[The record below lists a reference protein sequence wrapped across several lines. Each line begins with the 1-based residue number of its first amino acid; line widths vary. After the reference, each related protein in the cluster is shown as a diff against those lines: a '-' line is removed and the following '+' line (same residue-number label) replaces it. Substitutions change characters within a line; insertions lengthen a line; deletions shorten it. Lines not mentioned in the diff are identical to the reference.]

1 MNRPNSSRTRARV
14 IARGLRAGDA
24 GFTLVELVTSVVIM
38 LVVLTAA
45 WLMLTATSNNLNMIG
60 NGGTASEAN
69 RAALSALQRD
79 LTHGVLPGPDV
90 SPVLEDT
97 SVTVSILVNDTGQT
111 SRQLVTWR
119 GDTQNDVLVRV
130 ITQPNASAPDPASTL
145 ADFAGGA
152 SITTTMVTGLD
163 WRNTSNPPLFSY
175 SHDATSWDGR
185 VESIGLVT
193 IHLRN
198 GIPLSTTN
206 VADGLGVFRV
216 TAFVINGY

>member
-60 NGGTASEAN
+60 NGGMAAEAN

-90 SPVLEDT
+90 SPVLEDA
-97 SVTVSILVNDTGQT
+97 SMTVSILVNDTGQT

-130 ITQPNASAPDPASTL
+130 ITQPNASEPDPA
-145 ADFAGGA
+145 
-152 SITTTMVTGLD
+152 
-163 WRNTSNPPLFSY
+163 
-175 SHDATSWDGR
+175 
-185 VESIGLVT
+185 
-193 IHLRN
+193 
-198 GIPLSTTN
+198 
-206 VADGLGVFRV
+206 
-216 TAFVINGY
+216 